1 MKRTYTKP
9 EVCVVRYSTSDMF
22 CQCSPDNT
30 ETVKQQLELFGWD
43 INKCFGTAEEKCG
56 QYQVDGYCK
65 FTAVG
70 DGMKVFMS

>member
-1 MKRTYTKP
+1 M
-9 EVCVVRYSTSDMF
+9 
-22 CQCSPDNT
+22 
-30 ETVKQQLELFGWD
+30 KQQLELFGWD
-43 INKCFGTAEEKCG
+43 INKCFGTGEEQCG